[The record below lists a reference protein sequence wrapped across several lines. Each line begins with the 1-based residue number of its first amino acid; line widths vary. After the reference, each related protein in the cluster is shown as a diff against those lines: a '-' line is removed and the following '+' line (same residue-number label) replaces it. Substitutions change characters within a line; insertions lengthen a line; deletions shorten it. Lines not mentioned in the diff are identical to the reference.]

1 MPPKTK
7 YDRIQERRKDIAA
20 SEQRIRA
27 EEAKI
32 LAAQKRIKAEKKR
45 IQGWKE
51 EICGYETALIAEKFR
66 SSKLSLGDV
75 LASMDLLTEQGSVG
89 NPMGEQDMSTGEEA
103 TFPQEVYR

>member
-20 SEQRIRA
+20 SQQRIQA

-32 LAAQKRIKAEKKR
+32 LAAKKHIKAEKKR

-66 SSKLSLGDV
+66 SSSLSLDDV

-89 NPMGEQDMSTGEEA
+89 NPPGEQDIRAGEDA
-103 TFPQEVYR
+103 LFSQEVYR